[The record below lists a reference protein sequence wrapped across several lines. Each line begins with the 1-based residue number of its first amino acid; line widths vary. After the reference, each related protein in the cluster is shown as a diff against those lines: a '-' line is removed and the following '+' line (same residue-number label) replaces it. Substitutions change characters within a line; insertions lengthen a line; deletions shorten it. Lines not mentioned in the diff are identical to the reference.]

1 MTNEPKSPLAN
12 EGQSTEEASASSE
25 KNVET
30 LFEYVA
36 MFYESKKNTTKR
48 QNESA
53 RLISAVNSFL
63 TQEEVEKL
71 CRLAKSTD
79 EDYSRTLN
87 LSEAIV
93 VNLSEENG
101 IKQRALDFIGDSI
114 NYSLFPEEPISNIFE
129 NWLKE
134 SDASRAKRKIEFFAQ
149 KIGQI
154 SKKKLAKIKIEED
167 DQYKSDHAKASASKE
182 NQTEHENKEKRLPIK
197 EQNCLASIG
206 AMWLYH
212 KKQGSIEE
220 LIRHLTTGPL
230 YSQDQESAAVHDS
243 AFAYLAKSIKSPNKQ
258 GLSFLLKIVNNRL
271 AEHTNVVA
279 QNARL
284 ITHRDNLSSQLEN
297 LQIECRELD
306 RRLNEAQMHLET
318 ESVKA
323 KSLQN
328 QLDATERY
336 RTGDVKSANNSFN
349 FKLQKLAETLQLAE
363 TALGRARYDA
373 VKSQLDEM
381 QRQIEEGQS

>member
-1 MTNEPKSPLAN
+1 M
-12 EGQSTEEASASSE
+12 
-25 KNVET
+25 
-30 LFEYVA
+30 
-36 MFYESKKNTTKR
+36 
-48 QNESA
+48 
-53 RLISAVNSFL
+53 NSCL

-101 IKQRALDFIGDSI
+101 IKQRALDFVGDSI

-134 SDASRAKRKIEFFAQ
+134 SDASKAKRKIEFFAQ

-230 YSQDQESAAVHDS
+230 YSQDQESAAVRDS

-284 ITHRDNLSSQLEN
+284 ITQRDNLSSQLEN